1 MRFDNQNILV
11 TGGMGGIGQ
20 AICRAYAAE
29 GGRVMVADL
38 PQALEAAQAFAA
50 QLGNG
55 SSACI
60 LDVTSEDQWIAAMD
74 QIEAEFGRIDILVNN
89 AGLYVPNIEFED
101 MPLDIWKRH
110 FAINV
115 DGTFLGCKHA
125 IRRMKPHNNG
135 AIVNIGSG
143 MSIYANPTGAAYS
156 GSKAASLMTTRTAAR
171 SAGKYNIRV
180 NAVLPGAVA
189 TAMLMGN
196 INDGSTPEEY
206 VKLMESFSPMSRL
219 ATTEDIAHGV
229 LMMSDPKSHA
239 ISGVFL
245 PVDCANIPGA

>member
-74 QIEAEFGRIDILVNN
+74 QIE
-89 AGLYVPNIEFED
+89 GLYIPNIEFED

-125 IRRMKPHNNG
+125 ILRMKPHNNG